1 MSDEQFTASGANSGM
16 PAFGSAPSAAAP
28 SNTGGSNGDEHAS
41 TAELDPVALQLQ
53 QLEDERR
60 KLEELQA
67 EVDLEEDEHKEGKE
81 EVDARSIYVGN
92 VEYAARPE
100 DLEKHFQPAGAVN
113 RVNIMLNKMTGQPKG
128 FAYIEFAE
136 PAMVAEALLLN
147 GTEFFGRPLKVL
159 PKRTNIPGLVRGR
172 GRGRGGR
179 GGRGARGAGR
189 GYRGGYRGRARG
201 YSPY

>member
-1 MSDEQFTASGANSGM
+1 MSDQHFLASGDNPGM
-16 PAFGSAPSAAAP
+16 PEFNSAPSAAAP
-28 SNTGGSNGDEHAS
+28 SNTGGSTAS
-41 TAELDPVALQLQ
+41 ELDPVALQLQ

-67 EVDLEEDEHKEGKE
+67 EVDFEEEEYKEGKE
-81 EVDARSIYVGN
+81 EVDARSIYIGN

-100 DLEKHFQPAGAVN
+100 DLEKHFAPAGAVN

-159 PKRTNIPGLVRGR
+159 PKRTNIPGLARGR
-172 GRGRGGR
+172 GRGRGIR
-179 GGRGARGAGR
+179 GGRGARGVGR